1 MSNER
6 DTKREIRRIV
16 RMLEATSKH
25 LDHASVRS
33 SVLDLENDN
42 ASDGGTRC
50 IRQFNNALTRLYD
63 LEALPEGLFDPLE
76 ENASLGDIGFAYN
89 QVSTYLKEGIGFDI
103 EYEFKKE
110 KEAIGNIMKDV
121 GEAVGRTIFSERED
135 SDDPDSSGSA
145 TVEIVEIEDEEK
157 HEPVE
162 PRLEKLE
169 EQMET
174 VVQLLQELSPK
185 KNKKDKKDDKE

>member
-16 RMLEATSKH
+16 RMLETTSKH
-25 LDHASVRS
+25 LDRA
-33 SVLDLENDN
+33 SVLDNF
-42 ASDGGTRC
+42 SDGEARC
-50 IRQFNNALTRLYD
+50 IRQFNNALARLND

-76 ENASLGDIGFAYN
+76 DNASLGDIGFAYN
-89 QVSTYLKEGIGFDI
+89 QVSTYLKEGFGFDI
-103 EYEFKKE
+103 DYEFKQE
-110 KEAIGNIMKDV
+110 KETIGNILKDIGLKV
-121 GEAVGRTIFSERED
+121 GFQSTSED
-135 SDDPDSSGSA
+135 SDDPDSDGSA
-145 TVEIVEIEDEEK
+145 TVEVVEIEDDDTPD
-157 HEPVE
+157 PVE

-174 VVQLLQELSPK
+174 VVQILQEMRPK